1 MHSLKKDKALSAV
14 EHLSLQTE
22 LTQLIKD
29 EKQYVL
35 KGKEITKEVK
45 TFEKAMKAAEKQI
58 YRKTKQMH
66 PVYNELH
73 KMEKGKEEL
82 LEKLKECEDEE
93 AAEKVLDEIQ
103 LLERSGPIVEEIE
116 HLRMKIIKLQKERAY
131 T

>member
-82 LEKLKECEDEE
+82 TVLNEDIKEMSREF
-93 AAEKVLDEIQ
+93 
-103 LLERSGPIVEEIE
+103 
-116 HLRMKIIKLQKERAY
+116 
-131 T
+131 